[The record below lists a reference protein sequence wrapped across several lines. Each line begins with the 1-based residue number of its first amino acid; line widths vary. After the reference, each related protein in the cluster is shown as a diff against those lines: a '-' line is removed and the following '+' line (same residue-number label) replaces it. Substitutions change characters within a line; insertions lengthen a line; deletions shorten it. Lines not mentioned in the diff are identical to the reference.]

1 MNLHIPQYL
10 WETPIDEF
18 TTHTLGVGGRNFFKT
33 PLFDRIDRR
42 RNRKIAG
49 QDTAILESLAPG
61 LPPDSPTDVLFL
73 EPDGILNH
81 LEASRMKWEALGWRI
96 DLEKL
101 RVYPPGKKQFV
112 IPSPDRRVSGQWV
125 FDTVPLIPPSQ
136 EAVSAVEKMSSA

>member
-1 MNLHIPQYL
+1 MNLHIPQFL

-33 PLFDRIDRR
+33 ALFDRIDRR

-61 LPPDSPTDVLFL
+61 LPPDSPSDILFL

-81 LEASRMKWEALGWRI
+81 LEASRKKWQAMGWRI
-96 DLEKL
+96 DLDRL
-101 RVYPPGKKQFV
+101 REYPPGKKQFV
-112 IPSPDRRVSGQWV
+112 IPSPGRRETGQWV
-125 FDTVPLIPPSQ
+125 YDTVPLIPPSAKPAAAKQ
-136 EAVSAVEKMSSA
+136 VSSG